1 MRNSTAFFKVEYF
14 TEPQDN
20 ESNAVKQTKSL
31 IKFRDPS
38 NVEVKLDM
46 SGNGMEFLS
55 VAAGVTAKDKR
66 TKDIANQA
74 AAMKDGNSSCLPRV
88 TSKSLTFQVHNEYII
103 LLL

>member
-1 MRNSTAFFKVEYF
+1 MQTCFCF

-20 ESNAVKQTKSL
+20 DNNVVKQTKSL

-74 AAMKDGNSSCLPRV
+74 AAMKDGSSSCLPRV
-88 TSKSLTFQVHNEYII
+88 TSKKMFMNYSDNQNNNCFLQKWFP
-103 LLL
+103 